1 MNHVLL
7 IYNLDVSKAVQKA
20 HTKNTEKVRK
30 EAEEQKQLERLEKE
44 LLEEEYCISLEL
56 DLAEKKRKICW
67 KGKKMN

>member
-7 IYNLDVSKAVQKA
+7 IYNLDVIKAVQKA
-20 HTKNTEKVRK
+20 HTKNTEQVRK
-30 EAEEQKQLERLEKE
+30 EAEEQKRLERLEKE

-56 DLAEKKRKICW
+56 DLAEKKRKTCW